1 MTALLLRLSPLAI
14 VLGVVRLALVAAVGV
29 LVVHPPEPD
38 PVPREVTF
46 LCRKADVTCRELLAE
61 AKAIQAT
68 EQNR

>member
-1 MTALLLRLSPLAI
+1 MTRLLLRLSPLAI

-38 PVPREVTF
+38 PVPRPVTYI
-46 LCRKADVTCRELLAE
+46 CRKSDVVCRELVAE
-61 AKAIQAT
+61 AKAIQAA